1 MFVERV
7 TLPQAEWED
16 WTGRLRLL
24 TDPPAALVACVAWRS
39 AGDTITS
46 INVWDSPSD
55 VADFF
60 IERAQP
66 IVEAEGPPSRKPER
80 LGEAVSAYIRS

>member
-1 MFVERV
+1 VFLERV
-7 TLPQAEWED
+7 TLPADEWEA
-16 WTGRLRLL
+16 WTGQLRLY
-24 TDPPAALVACVAWRS
+24 TEPPAALVASFAWRS
-39 AGDTITS
+39 EDDTITS

-60 IERAQP
+60 IQRAQP
-66 IVEAEGPPSRKPER
+66 VVEAEGPPSRKPER